1 VSALERLAVIQ
12 PRAVI
17 DAPEPLRALRQW
29 VCWRHE
35 MRDGKPTKVPHNA
48 LARIRASVG
57 QPPTWQTFEAVHN
70 AQQRGE
76 YDGVGFVFS
85 DADPYAG
92 IDLDNCFTPE
102 GTLRS
107 WAVPVVEL
115 AESLDAYME
124 RTPSG
129 NGLHII
135 GRASWSGS
143 GRNVRIKGGDKE
155 GVEWYCRD
163 KFFTVTGEQ
172 FGASGDVDAD
182 VQPVINM
189 LAEMFPSVQQ
199 AVAVPVG
206 DWVPDTEADELAAQ
220 FRQQTKAYP
229 LLWDDEKLAR
239 IDTDTGE
246 VLPYPGAS
254 EARQGLLAGIALW
267 LEDKVT
273 AERVQAIALRSPYI
287 KAEMAARSGSREKWP
302 RLAKMECEK
311 AVAFAQARRAE
322 RAAAEVAFKRA
333 EQERVRA
340 REIGEGEERID
351 PLPRILTLDE
361 MLSSAVY
368 LNDGAMVAHRDYP
381 LLALPFGQYRTM
393 TAASATNV
401 RVGKRRV
408 EKPVAD
414 LWVKSEKRVSVDART
429 FAPGQPELCRDPEG
443 RSALNLW
450 RPMEHSTAPMWE
462 ALAEHFLAHVAYLV
476 PNEAE
481 RERFL
486 DWLAHIEQRP
496 GVLPHTHWVFVT
508 ETQGIGRNWLGSVF
522 ARLWPGNVALGFDLM
537 ATLKS
542 GFNGRLSRK
551 LLVIVDE
558 LNEGRAG
565 EQWEHSQKLKSLLT
579 EEQRDINPKYG
590 RQHVEFNC
598 ARWLM
603 FSNHVSALPVTEK
616 DRRLNVVRNPAEP
629 QSADYYSRLYALLD
643 LPGFVSAVREFLRR
657 RDLVGFNPGER
668 AMLNEAKQEMVFAT
682 TSEASV
688 AAQDVA
694 QRYIADVILNS
705 ELRRFVFGEET
716 GEESPSERGSRAQH
730 LKRLAS
736 EAGMRPYP
744 KTLRIAGQAGRSVNA
759 RAWIIRNHERWMLAR
774 PTDVATEASRGR
786 ERGMRVEEI

>member
-1 VSALERLAVIQ
+1 MSVIECLPAPERT
-12 PRAVI
+12 PI

-29 VCWRHE
+29 VSWRSE
-35 MRDGKPTKVPHNA
+35 ERDGKRTKVPYTPG
-48 LARIRASVG
+48 LPVRAAADRAFFWRS
-57 QPPTWQTFEAVHN
+57 FEEAHD
-70 AQQRGE
+70 AYQRGE
-76 YDGVGFVFS
+76 HHGVGFVFA
-85 DADPYAG
+85 DTDPYAG

-129 NGLHII
+129 RGLHII
-135 GRASWSGS
+135 GRASWASG
-143 GRNVRIKGGDKE
+143 GRNVRIKGGNKE
-155 GVEWYCRD
+155 GVEWYCRE
-163 KFFTVTGEQ
+163 KFFTFTGEQ
-172 FGASGDVDAD
+172 FGASGSVDAD
-182 VQPVINM
+182 VQLVIDM
-189 LAEMFPSVQQ
+189 LATMFPSLRQS
-199 AVAVPVG
+199 VAVPVG
-206 DWVPDTEADELAAQ
+206 DLVPDAEADELAAQ
-220 FRQQTKAYP
+220 FRQQTKAYA
-229 LLWDDEKLAR
+229 LLWDNEKLVK
-239 IDTDTGE
+239 IETDTGE
-246 VLPYPGAS
+246 LVPYPSAS
-254 EARQGLLAGIALW
+254 EARQGLLTAIALW
-267 LEDKVT
+267 LEEKAT
-273 AERVQAIALRSPYI
+273 RERVKAIALRSPYI
-287 KAEMAARSGSREKWP
+287 KAEMAARSGSRQKWP
-302 RLAKMECEK
+302 RLAGVECEK
-311 AVAFAQARRAE
+311 AVAFARQQRAA
-322 RAAAEVAFKRA
+322 RAAAVVAFKRA

-340 REIGEGEERID
+340 REIGEGDERID
-351 PLPRILTLDE
+351 AMPSILTLEE
-361 MLSSAVY
+361 MLASAVY

-393 TAASATNV
+393 TAASTVAA

-414 LWVKSEKRVSVDART
+414 LWVKNEKRVSVDART

-450 RPMEHSTAPMWE
+450 RTEPHSAPPMWE
-462 ALAEHFLAHVAYLV
+462 TLAEPFLAHVAYLV
-476 PNEAE
+476 PDEAE

-486 DWLAHIEQRP
+486 DWLAHIEQQP

-522 ARLWPGNVALGFDLM
+522 ARLWPGHVALGFDLM

-551 LLVIVDE
+551 LLIVVDE

-590 RQHVEFNC
+590 RQHVEFNA

-603 FSNHVSALPVTEK
+603 FSNHVSALPITEK
-616 DRRLNVVRNPAEP
+616 DRRLNVVRNPAVP
-629 QSADYYSRLYALLD
+629 QSADYYARLYALLGVR
-643 LPGFVSAVREFLRR
+643 GFVPAVRELLRR
-657 RDLVGFNPGER
+657 RDLAGFNPGER

-682 TSEASV
+682 TSEAAV
-688 AAQDVA
+688 AAHGVA

-716 GEESPSERGSRAQH
+716 GEETASERGSRAQH

-744 KTLRIAGQAGRSVNA
+744 KTVKARVGVGKWVTV
-759 RAWIIRNHERWMLAR
+759 RAWVIRNHERWMQAR
-774 PTDVATEASRGR
+774 PVDVAAEAERGR
-786 ERGMRVEEI
+786 ERGMRVEEV